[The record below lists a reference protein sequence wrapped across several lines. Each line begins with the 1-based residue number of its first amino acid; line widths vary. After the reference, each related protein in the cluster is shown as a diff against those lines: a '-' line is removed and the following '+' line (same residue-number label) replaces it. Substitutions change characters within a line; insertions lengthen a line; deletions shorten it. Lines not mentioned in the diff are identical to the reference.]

1 MVKIQAPEILLCHP
15 CVNEPGEVC
24 EITVMLSNKLG
35 LTIGSES
42 SICNL
47 GVISVR
53 GINY

>member
-1 MVKIQAPEILLCHP
+1 MS
-15 CVNEPGEVC
+15 
-24 EITVMLSNKLG
+24 VMLSNKLDF
-35 LTIGSES
+35 TIGSES